1 MKMVKPI
8 ILAIGAIPVILAIL
22 IVIPMVTM
30 EEIPMS
36 AINSYDKIQIEF
48 TKHDL
53 RVVSF
58 GVTEKSVADMTQVL
72 IIDNDGNVQYTE
84 VKDGVN
90 QSLVKSSISNE
101 QLQKLTAMIKETG
114 FMSIPKESFPIKEDV
129 ESYTKFTVKIT
140 LNDAKTQIFW
150 PEQDATE
157 KFIPPIVTAVESELE
172 DIINQNNRIVDME
185 NTEAKLRVRMS
196 SSDAH
201 YAGNLVVKDSI
212 L

>member
-1 MKMVKPI
+1 MVKPI
-8 ILAIGAIPVILAIL
+8 ILAIGSIPVILAIL
-22 IVIPMVTM
+22 IVIPMLTM
-30 EEIPMS
+30 EEIPTS
-36 AINSYDKIQIEF
+36 AINSNDKIGIEF

-72 IIDNDGNVQYTE
+72 IIENDGSVQYTE

-90 QSLVKSSISNE
+90 QSLVKSSISDA

-140 LNDAKTQIFW
+140 LNDARTQIFW

-157 KFIPPIVTAVESELE
+157 KFIPPIITMLESELE
-172 DIINQNNRIVDME
+172 EIINGIRE
-185 NTEAKLRVRMS
+185 
-196 SSDAH
+196 
-201 YAGNLVVKDSI
+201 
-212 L
+212 

>member
-8 ILAIGAIPVILAIL
+8 ILAIGSIPVILAIL

-36 AINSYDKIQIEF
+36 AINSYDNVHIEF

-58 GVTEKSVADMTQVL
+58 GVTEKSVADMTLVL
-72 IIDNDGNVQYTE
+72 ILDNDGNVQYTE

-140 LNDAKTQIFW
+140 LNDARTQIFW

-157 KFIPPIVTAVESELE
+157 KFIPPIVTAVESELV
-172 DIINQNNRIVDME
+172 DIISKIIE
-185 NTEAKLRVRMS
+185 
-196 SSDAH
+196 
-201 YAGNLVVKDSI
+201 
-212 L
+212 

>member
-30 EEIPMS
+30 KEIPMS
-36 AINSYDKIQIEF
+36 AINSYDNVHIEF

-72 IIDNDGNVQYTE
+72 IIDNDGDVQYTE

-90 QSLVKSSISNE
+90 QSLVKSSISDA

-114 FMSIPKESFPIKEDV
+114 FMLIPKESFPIKDDV

-157 KFIPPIVTAVESELE
+157 KFIPPIVTMLESELE
-172 DIINQNNRIVDME
+172 EIIISI
-185 NTEAKLRVRMS
+185 S
-196 SSDAH
+196 SGGS
-201 YAGNLVVKDSI
+201 
-212 L
+212 

>member
-1 MKMVKPI
+1 MVKPI
-8 ILAIGAIPVILAIL
+8 VIAIAAIPVIFAIL
-22 IVIPMVTM
+22 IVIPMITM
-30 EEIPMS
+30 EKIPTS
-36 AINSYDKIQIEF
+36 AINSNDKIGIEF

-53 RVVSF
+53 RIVSF

-72 IIDNDGNVQYTE
+72 VIENDGSVQYTE

-90 QSLVKSSISNE
+90 QSLVKSSISDA

-140 LNDAKTQIFW
+140 LNDARTQIFW

-157 KFIPPIVTAVESELE
+157 KFIPPIVTAVEDELVG
-172 DIINQNNRIVDME
+172 IIDGIRE
-185 NTEAKLRVRMS
+185 
-196 SSDAH
+196 
-201 YAGNLVVKDSI
+201 
-212 L
+212 

>member
-30 EEIPMS
+30 EEIPIS
-36 AINSYDKIQIEF
+36 AINPNDKIQIEF

-53 RVVSF
+53 RIVSF
-58 GVTEKSVADMTQVL
+58 GVTDKTIADSTQVL
-72 IIDNDGNVQYTE
+72 TIENDGTVQYTE
-84 VKDGVN
+84 IKDGVN
-90 QSLVKSSISNE
+90 KSQFTSSISNE
-101 QLQKLTAMIKETG
+101 QLQKLSAMIKETG
-114 FMSIPKESFPIKEDV
+114 FMSIPKESFPIKDDV

-157 KFIPPIVTAVESELE
+157 KFIPPIVTMLESELE
-172 DIINQNNRIVDME
+172 DIINQIIE
-185 NTEAKLRVRMS
+185 
-196 SSDAH
+196 
-201 YAGNLVVKDSI
+201 
-212 L
+212 

>member
-1 MKMVKPI
+1 MVKPI
-8 ILAIGAIPVILAIL
+8 VLVGAAIPIILAIL
-22 IVIPMVTM
+22 IVIPMLTM

-36 AINSYDKIQIEF
+36 AINPNDKIQIEF

-72 IIDNDGNVQYTE
+72 IIDNDGDVQYTE

-90 QSLVKSSISNE
+90 QSLVKSSISDE

-114 FMSIPKESFPIKEDV
+114 FMSIQKESFPIKEDV
-129 ESYTKFTVKIT
+129 ENYTKFTVKIT

-157 KFIPPIVTAVESELE
+157 KFIPPIVTAVEDELVG
-172 DIINQNNRIVDME
+172 IIDGIRE
-185 NTEAKLRVRMS
+185 
-196 SSDAH
+196 
-201 YAGNLVVKDSI
+201 
-212 L
+212 

>member
-8 ILAIGAIPVILAIL
+8 ILAIGSIPVILAIL

-30 EEIPMS
+30 EEIPTS

-48 TKHDL
+48 TKLDL

-58 GVTEKSVADMTQVL
+58 GVTEKSIADMTQVL

-90 QSLVKSSISNE
+90 QSLFKSSISNE

-140 LNDAKTQIFW
+140 LNDARTQIFW
-150 PEQDATE
+150 PEQDATD
-157 KFIPPIVTAVESELE
+157 KFIPPIVTAVESELV
-172 DIINQNNRIVDME
+172 DIISKI
-185 NTEAKLRVRMS
+185 TE
-196 SSDAH
+196 
-201 YAGNLVVKDSI
+201 
-212 L
+212 

>member
-1 MKMVKPI
+1 MVKPVV
-8 ILAIGAIPVILAIL
+8 LAICAIPVILAIL
-22 IVIPMVTM
+22 IVIPMLTM
-30 EEIPMS
+30 EEIPTS
-36 AINSYDKIQIEF
+36 AINSNDKIGIEF

-90 QSLVKSSISNE
+90 QSLVKSSISDE

-114 FMSIPKESFPIKEDV
+114 FMSIPKESFPIMEDV

-140 LNDAKTQIFW
+140 LNDARTQIFW

-157 KFIPPIVTAVESELE
+157 KFIPPIVTAVESELV
-172 DIINQNNRIVDME
+172 DIISKIIE
-185 NTEAKLRVRMS
+185 
-196 SSDAH
+196 
-201 YAGNLVVKDSI
+201 
-212 L
+212 

>member
-30 EEIPMS
+30 EEIPIS
-36 AINSYDKIQIEF
+36 AINPNDKIQIEF

-53 RVVSF
+53 RIVSF
-58 GVTEKSVADMTQVL
+58 GVTDKTIADNTQVL
-72 IIDNDGNVQYTE
+72 TIENDGTVQYTE
-84 VKDGVN
+84 IKDGVN
-90 QSLVKSSISNE
+90 KSQFTSSISNE
-101 QLQKLTAMIKETG
+101 QLQKLGAMIKETG
-114 FMSIPKESFPIKEDV
+114 FMSIPKESFPIKDDV

-157 KFIPPIVTAVESELE
+157 KFIPPIVTMLESELE
-172 DIINQNNRIVDME
+172 DIINQIIE
-185 NTEAKLRVRMS
+185 
-196 SSDAH
+196 
-201 YAGNLVVKDSI
+201 
-212 L
+212 

>member
-1 MKMVKPI
+1 MVKPI

-30 EEIPMS
+30 KEIPMS
-36 AINSYDKIQIEF
+36 AINSYDNVHIEF

-72 IIDNDGNVQYTE
+72 IIENDGSVQYTE

-90 QSLVKSSISNE
+90 QSLVKSSISDA

-114 FMSIPKESFPIKEDV
+114 FMSIPKESFPIKDGV

-140 LNDAKTQIFW
+140 LNAAKTQIFW
-150 PEQDATE
+150 PDQDATE
-157 KFIPPIVTAVESELE
+157 KFIPPIVTAVEDELVG
-172 DIINQNNRIVDME
+172 IIDGIRE
-185 NTEAKLRVRMS
+185 
-196 SSDAH
+196 
-201 YAGNLVVKDSI
+201 
-212 L
+212 

>member
-8 ILAIGAIPVILAIL
+8 VLVGVAIPIILAIL
-22 IVIPMVTM
+22 IVIPMLTM
-30 EEIPMS
+30 KEIPTS
-36 AINSYDKIQIEF
+36 AINSYDNVHIEF

-58 GVTEKSVADMTQVL
+58 GVTEKIVADSSQIL
-72 IIDNDGNVQYTE
+72 IIENDGTIQYTE
-84 VKDGVN
+84 IRDIAVPNAICDVDIWDEVECPTATINKS
-90 QSLVKSSISNE
+90 QIKSSISDA

-114 FMSIPKESFPIKEDV
+114 FMSIPKESFPIKDDV

-157 KFIPPIVTAVESELE
+157 KFIPPIVTAVESEL
-172 DIINQNNRIVDME
+172 DAIINEIIE
-185 NTEAKLRVRMS
+185 
-196 SSDAH
+196 
-201 YAGNLVVKDSI
+201 
-212 L
+212 